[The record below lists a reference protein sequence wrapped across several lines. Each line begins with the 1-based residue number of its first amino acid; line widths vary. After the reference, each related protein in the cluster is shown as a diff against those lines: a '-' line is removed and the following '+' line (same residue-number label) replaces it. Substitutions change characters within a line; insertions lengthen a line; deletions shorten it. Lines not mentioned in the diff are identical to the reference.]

1 MRRIDA
7 IALTLLVLLSGGLIY
22 LLFRGIG
29 VDNFTAGIWSQA
41 LLIGGLVVWL
51 GTYVLRAATKGM
63 TLNTQI
69 QNYKEAVL
77 RKRLEEL
84 TPEELAQLQAEIAAE
99 EAEGDPS
106 KQD

>member
-7 IALTLLVLLSGGLIY
+7 IALTLLVFLSGGLIY

-29 VDNFTAGIWSQA
+29 VDNLTAGIWSQA
-41 LLIGGLVVWL
+41 LLVAGLMVWL
-51 GTYVLRAATKGM
+51 GTYIFRAATKGM

-69 QNYKEAVL
+69 QDYKEAVL

-84 TPEELAQLQAEIAAE
+84 TPEELAQLQAEIAADEREQETE
-99 EAEGDPS
+99 E
-106 KQD
+106 

>member
-7 IALTLLVLLSGGLIY
+7 IALTLLILLSGGLIY

-29 VDNFTAGIWSQA
+29 VDNLTAGIWSQA
-41 LLIGGLVVWL
+41 LLIGGLMVWL
-51 GTYVLRAATKGM
+51 GTYVFRAATKGM

-99 EAEGDPS
+99 EGEQGTGNGE
-106 KQD
+106 